1 MKKIFIF
8 IILTICVFKMYGQKE
23 NYFSIEGDVNY
34 YYHFISKYTKN
45 NFNYGFSVTLWQHIK
60 KIKIGIG
67 TNYSTK
73 NYYYKVSPDISN
85 SFANKREYKLKYLNF
100 PFLLDVNILN
110 PNNRLYINILSG
122 IILNKVIDYDK
133 ITYYTNKQPL
143 YEKETDAEMK
153 LGLSLRLGSAVS
165 YKINKNI
172 SFSATPFADFKL
184 ILNSISQQPDYS
196 DLPDN
201 RFSVGLKI
209 GVEYLF

>member
-1 MKKIFIF
+1 M
-8 IILTICVFKMYGQKE
+8 
-23 NYFSIEGDVNY
+23 
-34 YYHFISKYTKN
+34 
-45 NFNYGFSVTLWQHIK
+45 
-60 KIKIGIG
+60 
-67 TNYSTK
+67 
-73 NYYYKVSPDISN
+73 
-85 SFANKREYKLKYLNF
+85 
-100 PFLLDVNILN
+100 LDVNILN

-133 ITYYTNKQPL
+133 ITYSTNKQPL

-184 ILNSISQQPDYS
+184 ILNSISQRPDYS